1 VCAKKRE
8 SIVVLLDLLDLHI
21 PAPHVVA
28 LVAAGSELSLVN
40 IGVTVGALPSDIR
53 EDRLGVALGARYAL
67 VQSTQGEAR
76 GLVVELRN
84 ARMGFHP
91 SSVWQFWQGTL
102 SGPCGLR
109 VVAWD
114 CACPYVAFCAKT
126 PFVDSAQSSN
136 AP

>member
-84 ARMGFHP
+84 RPNGLP
-91 SSVWQFWQGTL
+91 SFKRVAVLAGNTQWPMRAASCRL
-102 SGPCGLR
+102 GLR
-109 VVAWD
+109 LSIR
-114 CACPYVAFCAKT
+114 CLLR
-126 PFVDSAQSSN
+126 QN
-136 AP
+136 AIR